1 MKKKEKRNVCWQH
14 MAGMFKAIAEHVSA
28 TEIRALC
35 AVGAIAAAGMQA
47 HAGTTLV
54 FPPQPVSPYA
64 DTEVSTNLP
73 VRVSDEDSRG
83 MGLQFALDGCVSNSV
98 QVAFGRDSNGDG
110 VLGVDETETLYG
122 WRNGRYFVESMTEGV
137 RIEEADSSGE
147 PSCAFVMSLHLS
159 KGRGL
164 QHFSATNVLGTAILT
179 NVSASAQSWLYQPDW
194 NMMRVTRRGPGIPA
208 EWFVCDVLSQFF
220 YMTFR

>member
-1 MKKKEKRNVCWQH
+1 MLNFSYSSCWTKTRKGRFAIT
-14 MAGMFKAIAEHVSA
+14 MAFFG
-28 TEIRALC
+28 
-35 AVGAIAAAGMQA
+35 AAA
-47 HAGTTLV
+47 
-54 FPPQPVSPYA
+54 FPCSVMAAQIVVQPPSVSPYA

-73 VRVSDEDSRG
+73 FRASDEDSRG
-83 MGLQFALDGCVSNSV
+83 MELQFALDGCVSNSV
-98 QVAFGRDSNGDG
+98 QVAFGRDENGDG
-110 VLGVDETETLYG
+110 VLGVDETDTMYG
-122 WRNGRYFVESMTEGV
+122 WRNGRYFIESMTEGV
-137 RIEEADSSGE
+137 RIEEADLSGE

-194 NMMRVTRRGPGIPA
+194 NMIPVTRRGPGIPA
-208 EWFVCDVLSQFF
+208 EWFICDVLSQFF

>member
-1 MKKKEKRNVCWQH
+1 MK
-14 MAGMFKAIAEHVSA
+14 MAFLG
-28 TEIRALC
+28 
-35 AVGAIAAAGMQA
+35 AAA
-47 HAGTTLV
+47 
-54 FPPQPVSPYA
+54 FPCIVMAAQMIVVPPPPVSPYA

-73 VRVSDEDSRG
+73 FMASDEDSRG
-83 MGLQFALDGCVSNSV
+83 MELQFALDGCVSNSV
-98 QVAFGRDSNGDG
+98 QVAFGHDRNGDG

>member
-1 MKKKEKRNVCWQH
+1 MDVTMPAR
-14 MAGMFKAIAEHVSA
+14 MLRLLTAGTRIAHVL
-28 TEIRALC
+28 ALVMPF
-35 AVGAIAAAGMQA
+35 AA

-83 MGLQFALDGCVSNSV
+83 MELQFALDGCVSNSV

-137 RIEEADSSGE
+137 RIEEADLSGE

>member
-1 MKKKEKRNVCWQH
+1 MDVTMPAR
-14 MAGMFKAIAEHVSA
+14 MLRLLTAGTRIAHVL
-28 TEIRALC
+28 ALVMPF
-35 AVGAIAAAGMQA
+35 AA

-83 MGLQFALDGCVSNSV
+83 MELQFALDGCVSNSV

-137 RIEEADSSGE
+137 RIEEADLSGE

-159 KGRGL
+159 KGRGFLGNERAWHRHPDERFGVGAELAVPARLEHDARDASRSRHPGGMVRLRRPFAVLLHDL
-164 QHFSATNVLGTAILT
+164 QVIT
-179 NVSASAQSWLYQPDW
+179 
-194 NMMRVTRRGPGIPA
+194 
-208 EWFVCDVLSQFF
+208 
-220 YMTFR
+220 

>member
-1 MKKKEKRNVCWQH
+1 MD
-14 MAGMFKAIAEHVSA
+14 IAMLAQMMRLWTVGTRIAHVL
-28 TEIRALC
+28 ALVMPF
-35 AVGAIAAAGMQA
+35 AA

-64 DTEVSTNLP
+64 NTEVSTNLP

-83 MGLQFALDGCVSNSV
+83 MELQFALDGCVSNSV

-208 EWFVCDVLSQFF
+208 EWFVCDILSPFF

>member
-1 MKKKEKRNVCWQH
+1 MDIAMPAQMSRLLT
-14 MAGMFKAIAEHVSA
+14 AGTRIMCFLAIAVLFSASAQTIVVPPVSA
-28 TEIRALC
+28 PE
-35 AVGAIAAAGMQA
+35 
-47 HAGTTLV
+47 
-54 FPPQPVSPYA
+54 FA
-64 DTEVSTNLP
+64 DTEVSTN
-73 VRVSDEDSRG
+73 VSFSASDANSRG
-83 MGLQFALDGCVSNSV
+83 IEMNFVLDGCVSNSV

-164 QHFSATNVLGTAILT
+164 QHFSATNVLGTAVLT
-179 NVSASAQSWLYQPDW
+179 NVSASAQSWLY
-194 NMMRVTRRGPGIPA
+194 
-208 EWFVCDVLSQFF
+208 
-220 YMTFR
+220 

>member
-1 MKKKEKRNVCWQH
+1 MLDFTSNLNGADCRSCGVAMK
-14 MAGMFKAIAEHVSA
+14 MALLVAVAVP
-28 TEIRALC
+28 C
-35 AVGAIAAAGMQA
+35 AAFAARIK
-47 HAGTTLV
+47 V
-54 FPPQPVSPYA
+54 PPMAMSPYA

-73 VRVSDEDSRG
+73 FRASDEDSRG
-83 MGLQFALDGCVSNSV
+83 MELQFALDGCVSNSV
-98 QVAFGRDSNGDG
+98 QVAFGRDENGDS

-122 WRNGRYFVESMTEGV
+122 WRNERYFVESMTEGV
-137 RIEEADSSGE
+137 RIEEAASSGE
-147 PSCAFVMSLHLS
+147 PSCAFVMSLRLS

-179 NVSASAQSWLYQPDW
+179 NVSASAQSWLYQPGW
-194 NMMRVTRRGPGIPA
+194 NLMRVTRRGPGIPA

>member
-1 MKKKEKRNVCWQH
+1 MLNCSSDPNVSDRRCGSVAMKV
-14 MAGMFKAIAEHVSA
+14 AGLV
-28 TEIRALC
+28 
-35 AVGAIAAAGMQA
+35 AVAMPFVVLAARIEM
-47 HAGTTLV
+47 
-54 FPPQPVSPYA
+54 PPMVMSPYA
-64 DTEVSTNLP
+64 DTEVSTN
-73 VRVSDEDSRG
+73 VSFRASDEDSRG
-83 MGLQFALDGCVSNSV
+83 VEMNFALDGCVSNSV
-98 QVAFGRDSNGDG
+98 QVAFGRDRNGDG
-110 VLGVDETETLYG
+110 VLGVDETEALYG

-147 PSCAFVMSLHLS
+147 PSCAFVMSFHLS

-194 NMMRVTRRGPGIPA
+194 NIMRVTRRGPGIPA
-208 EWFVCDVLSQFF
+208 EWFACDILSQFF

>member
-1 MKKKEKRNVCWQH
+1 MLDFTSNLNGADCRSCGVAMK
-14 MAGMFKAIAEHVSA
+14 MALLVAVAVP
-28 TEIRALC
+28 C
-35 AVGAIAAAGMQA
+35 AAFAARIK
-47 HAGTTLV
+47 V
-54 FPPQPVSPYA
+54 PPMAMSPYA

-73 VRVSDEDSRG
+73 FRASDEDSRG
-83 MGLQFALDGCVSNSV
+83 MELQFALDGCVSNSV
-98 QVAFGRDSNGDG
+98 QVAFGRDENGDG

-137 RIEEADSSGE
+137 RIEEADSSGAT
-147 PSCAFVMSLHLS
+147 SCAFVMSLHLS

-208 EWFVCDVLSQFF
+208 EWFTCDVLSQFF

>member
-1 MKKKEKRNVCWQH
+1 MLNFSRSSFWTKGCKRR
-14 MAGMFKAIAEHVSA
+14 FAIKVAF
-28 TEIRALC
+28 L
-35 AVGAIAAAGMQA
+35 GAAAFPCIVMAAQM
-47 HAGTTLV
+47 TV

-83 MGLQFALDGCVSNSV
+83 MELQFALDGCVSNSV
-98 QVAFGRDSNGDG
+98 QVAFGRDENGDG
-110 VLGVDETETLYG
+110 VLGVDETDTLYG

-208 EWFVCDVLSQFF
+208 EWFTCDVLSQFF

>member
-1 MKKKEKRNVCWQH
+1 MLNLTSNPDGADCRSCGVAMK
-14 MAGMFKAIAEHVSA
+14 MALLVAVAVP
-28 TEIRALC
+28 C
-35 AVGAIAAAGMQA
+35 AAFAARIK
-47 HAGTTLV
+47 V
-54 FPPQPVSPYA
+54 PPMAMSPYA

-73 VRVSDEDSRG
+73 FRASDEDSRG
-83 MGLQFALDGCVSNSV
+83 MELQFALDGCVSNSV
-98 QVAFGRDSNGDG
+98 QVAFGRDENGDG

-137 RIEEADSSGE
+137 RIEEAASSGE
-147 PSCAFVMSLHLS
+147 PSCAFVMSLRLS

-179 NVSASAQSWLYQPDW
+179 NVSASAQRWLYRSDW

-208 EWFVCDVLSQFF
+208 EWFACDILAQFF
-220 YMTFR
+220 YMTIR

>member
-1 MKKKEKRNVCWQH
+1 MDIAMLAQMMRLWTVGTRIACLLAVTVPCVAL
-14 MAGMFKAIAEHVSA
+14 AGQIV
-28 TEIRALC
+28 
-35 AVGAIAAAGMQA
+35 V
-47 HAGTTLV
+47 
-54 FPPQPVSPYA
+54 PPVPAPEFA
-64 DTEVSTNLP
+64 DTEASTNLP
-73 VRVSDEDSRG
+73 IRVSDEDSRG
-83 MGLQFALDGCVSNSV
+83 IELQFALDGCVSNSV
-98 QVAFGRDSNGDG
+98 QVAFGRDENGDG

-137 RIEEADSSGE
+137 RIEEADLSGE

>member
-1 MKKKEKRNVCWQH
+1 MK
-14 MAGMFKAIAEHVSA
+14 MALLVAVAVP
-28 TEIRALC
+28 C
-35 AVGAIAAAGMQA
+35 AAFAARIK
-47 HAGTTLV
+47 V
-54 FPPQPVSPYA
+54 PPMAMSPYA

-73 VRVSDEDSRG
+73 FRASDEDSRG
-83 MGLQFALDGCVSNSV
+83 MELQFALDGCVSNSV
-98 QVAFGRDSNGDG
+98 QVAFGRDENGDG

-137 RIEEADSSGE
+137 RIEEAASSAE
-147 PSCAFVMSLHLS
+147 PSCAFVMSLRLS

-179 NVSASAQSWLYQPDW
+179 NVSASAQSWLYQPGW

-208 EWFVCDVLSQFF
+208 EWFTCDVLSQFF

>member
-1 MKKKEKRNVCWQH
+1 MLDFTSNLNGADCRSWGVSMKMALLVAVAVPCAALAARINVPP
-14 MAGMFKAIAEHVSA
+14 MAM
-28 TEIRALC
+28 
-35 AVGAIAAAGMQA
+35 
-47 HAGTTLV
+47 
-54 FPPQPVSPYA
+54 SPYA
-64 DTEVSTNLP
+64 DTEVTTN
-73 VRVSDEDSRG
+73 VSFSASDENSRG
-83 MGLQFALDGCVSNSV
+83 IEMNFVLDGCVSNSV
-98 QVAFGRDSNGDG
+98 QVAFGRDRDGNG
-110 VLGVDETETLYG
+110 VLGVDEAETLYG

-137 RIEEADSSGE
+137 RIEEPDSSGA
-147 PSCAFVMSLHLS
+147 PSCAFVMSLRLS

-208 EWFVCDVLSQFF
+208 EWFACDILSQFF